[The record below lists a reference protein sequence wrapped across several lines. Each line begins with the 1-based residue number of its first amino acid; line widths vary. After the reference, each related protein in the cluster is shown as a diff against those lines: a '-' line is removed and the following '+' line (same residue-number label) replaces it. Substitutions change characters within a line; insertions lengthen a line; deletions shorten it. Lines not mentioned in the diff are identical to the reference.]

1 MAERADAKADAP
13 AGDCGGGDDDDD
25 DDAGEGPEP
34 ASGGLPRR
42 TMAVTTDGTPKPSS
56 QRNFTDPESSIMVG
70 RHGFIQGYN
79 CQAAVDGHRQVI
91 VGADVTNAS
100 VDNALLMPMLRE
112 VEQACGRLPE
122 ATTADTGYWN
132 PEQVGQAE
140 EAGVETYVS
149 VKRVR
154 RSESSPPM
162 RTGEPPDDL
171 SPGDRMRWRLDTKRG
186 REVYARRKA
195 VVEPVFGQIRVRQTF
210 NGLSFRT
217 LQAVRSEWKL
227 VAACHNPW
235 KLFAQAPGEHKTC
248 SPRLGAPGRH
258 EHRDGAM

>member
-1 MAERADAKADAP
+1 MAERADAKADAL
-13 AGDCGGGDDDDD
+13 AGDCGGGDDDD

-186 REVYARRKA
+186 REVYAQA
-195 VVEPVFGQIRVRQTF
+195 QQAGA
-210 NGLSFRT
+210 RT
-217 LQAVRSEWKL
+217 
-227 VAACHNPW
+227 AA
-235 KLFAQAPGEHKTC
+235 
-248 SPRLGAPGRH
+248 
-258 EHRDGAM
+258 

>member
-1 MAERADAKADAP
+1 MAERADAKADAL

-210 NGLSFRT
+210 NRPSFRT
-217 LQAVRSEWKL
+217 LQAAHSEWKL
-227 VAACHNPW
+227 VAACHNLW
-235 KLFAQAPGEHKTC
+235 KLFAQGQQA
-248 SPRLGAPGRH
+248 GART
-258 EHRDGAM
+258 AA